1 VTLSA
6 ANVYGAAWPHHG
18 KTNGYRLGCR
28 CAECREAKRQSNVR
42 EVQRQR
48 ICEDCSGE
56 FVYEH
61 GLTGRKRCGSCN
73 NPGRLARRAEIERS
87 QRPRV
92 CARCGTAYFYSRES
106 AHGHKYCGQCLILS
120 KWETTHK
127 VLALVCPSCGAKHE
141 HQNKQQLCADCY
153 SMLPASLWQTMWR
166 HHVDIERSL
175 EVAANPTCEICGDDL
190 TRMLPDAKRRL
201 RPVHAVDHDHECCP
215 AGRSCGKC
223 VRGVICRRCNIAI
236 GYLRDDSE
244 FARRCA
250 IYLNKWK
257 SNSETLR
264 GIEAS

>member
-1 VTLSA
+1 
-6 ANVYGAAWPHHG
+6 
-18 KTNGYRLGCR
+18 
-28 CAECREAKRQSNVR
+28 
-42 EVQRQR
+42 
-48 ICEDCSGE
+48 
-56 FVYEH
+56 
-61 GLTGRKRCGSCN
+61 
-73 NPGRLARRAEIERS
+73 
-87 QRPRV
+87 
-92 CARCGTAYFYSRES
+92 
-106 AHGHKYCGQCLILS
+106 
-120 KWETTHK
+120 
-127 VLALVCPSCGAKHE
+127 
-141 HQNKQQLCADCY
+141 
-153 SMLPASLWQTMWR
+153 MWR